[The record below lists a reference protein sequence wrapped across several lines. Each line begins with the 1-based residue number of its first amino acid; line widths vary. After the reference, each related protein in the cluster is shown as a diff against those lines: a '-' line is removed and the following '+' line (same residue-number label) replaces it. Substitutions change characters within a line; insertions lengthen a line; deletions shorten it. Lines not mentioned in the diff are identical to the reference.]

1 MDTEYRNY
9 DHYITEGWL
18 QRPKDTAIAL
28 GDLLQRHAPPP
39 GGQLLDVG
47 CATGELMAYLGQRF
61 PALQCTGLDVFEDLV
76 DTGRRLL
83 PAASFVQGSIL
94 APPAE
99 LLGRFD
105 IVTAIGV
112 MSIFDEAQLEVFW
125 RNLLACCKPGG
136 RVVVLSPL
144 NEYGIDALIRHRKR
158 KDGQPLA
165 WETGWNVYAFETI
178 REVLA
183 GLGAQPDDVGFE
195 RFVFRQV
202 LEPREDRIRTWT
214 LPTRDHPHQLTNGL
228 KLLVDHYFVH
238 LRRP

>member
-18 QRPKDTAIAL
+18 QRPKDSAIAL
-28 GDLLQRHAPPP
+28 GDLIERHMAQPS
-39 GGQLLDVG
+39 GRLLDVG

-76 DTGRRLL
+76 TTGQRLL
-83 PAASFVQGSIL
+83 PSASFVQGSIL
-94 APPAE
+94 EPPPE

-112 MSIFDEAQLEVFW
+112 MSIFDEAQLERFW

-136 RVVVLSPL
+136 LVVVLSPL

-158 KDGQPLA
+158 KDGQRLA
-165 WETGWNVYAFETI
+165 WETGWNIYAFETV
-178 REVLA
+178 REVLSA
-183 GLGAQPDDVGFE
+183 LQADRVEFE
-195 RFVFRQV
+195 RFEFRQV

-214 LPTRDHPHQLTNGL
+214 LPTRDQPHQLTNGL